1 MENLFLADEII
12 CVISIFALGFFCA
25 ILPRT
30 RIARYFYLLFGITV
44 LPVGIKMI
52 LDGDPW
58 YEFIWIF
65 LFGITAI
72 IIGIGLFAANSA
84 MTGEEQKEFDQNFG
98 EMARRGGKRRMYKQF
113 WRMKK

>member
-1 MENLFLADEII
+1 MENLLLADEIV
-12 CVISIFALGFFCA
+12 CVISIFVLGFFCA

-30 RIARYFYLLFGITV
+30 RIARYFYILFGITI

-72 IIGIGLFAANSA
+72 IIGIVLFVANGA
-84 MTGEEQKEFDQNFG
+84 MTEEEQKEFDQDFG
-98 EMARRGGKRRMYKQF
+98 AIAEKQA
-113 WRMKK
+113 KYSVK